1 MEPGFPPG
9 FARRPVEGTT
19 LMMTKRTARRGLR
32 ALVCTTA
39 LALGVGVAA
48 PAADAAYAKKPP
60 TQKLGASWMANQIDA
75 NNGYLMSYGAPD
87 PVNTA
92 YAVIGLRATVT
103 GATARTEAIAY
114 LKTQLGAPLQIGGQ
128 DAPGA
133 ISYFIMAA
141 VSAGEDPRAFGGTAP
156 QNDLV
161 ARLLAT
167 QKTTG
172 PNAGLFGVQDP
183 TYDGAFR
190 QGLALA
196 ALKAVKT
203 KMNTVPVLT
212 GLAWLINQQCANG
225 LWMSYRSDTG
235 IACPP
240 ADPDFFT
247 GPDTNST
254 SMAAQGLAAWGM
266 RPNAATALASLDAV
280 QTTDGGFA
288 FMAAPGQSSD
298 PSSTALTIQAI
309 LAFKGNPNKAP
320 WVVGATKPATTPY
333 TALASFQLG
342 CSEPV
347 GDRGA
352 YRSAFAPGPDSFS
365 TVQATVAAAKKRL
378 PLPKTNAVYKD
389 PVSLPCPA

>member
-9 FARRPVEGTT
+9 FARRPVEGNP
-19 LMMTKRTARRGLR
+19 MMRSRKARRGLR
-32 ALVCTTA
+32 ALVCTTV
-39 LALGVGVAA
+39 LALGVGVAV
-48 PAADAAYAKKPP
+48 PAADAAYAKKPGAH
-60 TQKLGASWMANQIDA
+60 KLGASWLATQIDA
-75 NNGYLMSYGAPD
+75 NNGYVESYGAPD

-92 YAVIGLRATVT
+92 YAVIGLRAART

-114 LKTQLGAPLQIGGQ
+114 LKTQLGAPLQLGGQ

-133 ISYFIMAA
+133 ISYYIMAA
-141 VSAGEDPRAFGGTAP
+141 VSASEDPRAFGGTAP
-156 QNDLV
+156 QNNLV
-161 ARLLAT
+161 ERLLAT
-167 QKTTG
+167 RQTTG
-172 PNAGLFGVQDP
+172 PNAGLYGIQDP
-183 TYDGAFR
+183 TYDGVFR

-196 ALKAVKT
+196 ALKAAKVKKKDVAVSSAIT
-203 KMNTVPVLT
+203 
-212 GLAWLINQQCANG
+212 WLSNQQCANG

-235 IACPP
+235 VACPP

-254 SMAAQGLAAWGM
+254 SMAAQGLAAWAV
-266 RPNAATALASLDAV
+266 RPNATTALASLDAV
-280 QTTDGGFA
+280 QTSDGGFS

-309 LAFKGNPNKAP
+309 RAFKGNPAKAP
-320 WVVGATKPATTPY
+320 WISGTQTPY
-333 TALASFQLG
+333 TALAGFQLG

-352 YRSAFAPGPDSFS
+352 YRSTFAPGPDTFS

-378 PLPKTNAVYKD
+378 PLPKTNAAYKD